1 MKTTAAVATRAGD
14 PLEIID
20 VNLEGPRA
28 GEVLVEIKATGI
40 CHTDEYTL
48 SGADPEGLFP
58 AILGHEGA
66 GVVVDVGEGVTSVRA
81 GDHVIPLY
89 TPECRE
95 CPSCLSRKTNLC
107 TAIRSTQGQGV
118 MPDGTSRFST
128 MDGDPILHYMG
139 CSTFSGHT
147 VLPEIAVAKVREDA
161 PFDKICY
168 IGCGVTTGLG
178 AVMNTAGVE
187 PGARAIVFGLGGI
200 GLNVIQGLRLVGAD
214 MIVGV
219 DVNPGKRQW
228 GERFGMTHF
237 VNPNEVDDGLV
248 PYLMSLTQTA
258 SDPIG
263 GADYTFD
270 CTGNVEVMRTAL
282 ESAHRG
288 WGQSIIIGV
297 APAGAEIATRPFQ
310 LVTGRVWKGTAF
322 GGARGRTDVP
332 KIVDWYMD
340 GKIEI
345 DPMITHTLTLRDI
358 NQGFDLM
365 HAGESIR
372 SVVVY

>member
-1 MKTTAAVATRAGD
+1 MKTRAAVAFAAGK
-14 PLEIID
+14 PLEVMEVD
-20 VNLEGPRA
+20 LEGPRE
-28 GEVLVEIKATGI
+28 GEVLIEVKATGI
-40 CHTDEYTL
+40 CHTDEFTL

-66 GVVVDVGEGVTSVRA
+66 GVVVDVGPGVTSVKK

-89 TPECRE
+89 TPECRS

-107 TAIRSTQGQGV
+107 TAIRATQGQGV
-118 MPDGTSRFST
+118 MPDGSSRFSVGK
-128 MDGDPILHYMG
+128 DKIFHYMG
-139 CSTFSGHT
+139 CSTFANHT
-147 VLPEIAVAKVREDA
+147 VLPEIALAKVNPDA

-168 IGCGVTTGLG
+168 IGCGVTTGIG
-178 AVMNTAGVE
+178 AVLNTAKVT
-187 PGARAIVFGLGGI
+187 PGATAIVFGLGGI
-200 GLNVIQGLRLVGAD
+200 GLNVIQGLKLAGAD
-214 MIVGV
+214 MIIGV
-219 DVNPGKRQW
+219 DLNNSKKEW

-237 VNPNEVDDGLV
+237 VNPKEVGGDLV
-248 PYLMSLTQTA
+248 PHLVNMTRRGADQ
-258 SDPIG
+258 IG

-270 CTGNVEVMRTAL
+270 CTGNVKVMRDAL

-288 WGQSIIIGV
+288 WGESIIIGV
-297 APAGAEIATRPFQ
+297 AGAGQEISTRPFQ

-340 GKIEI
+340 GKIQI
-345 DPMITHTLTLRDI
+345 DPMITHTLSLDEI
-358 NQGFDLM
+358 NKGFDLM